1 MTKLDTP
8 EGAWLD
14 KSGNS
19 VSRWTKWNP
28 LDFSIFLRHEG
39 AWNTASCGRAD
50 WNAELLDAADEL
62 LRPDL
67 DTLCDIGLTAF
78 RTERLQTLSEA
89 LYDMEEVFKS
99 NLDTNQ
105 FGAFHDFF
113 DNIGKQRTE
122 TEVAIKEAS
131 NSLETNL
138 Q

>member
-1 MTKLDTP
+1 M
-8 EGAWLD
+8 
-14 KSGNS
+14 
-19 VSRWTKWNP
+19 
-28 LDFSIFLRHEG
+28 
-39 AWNTASCGRAD
+39 
-50 WNAELLDAADEL
+50 LDAADEL

-89 LYDMEEVFKS
+89 LYDMEEEFNS
-99 NLDTNQ
+99 SLDTNQ